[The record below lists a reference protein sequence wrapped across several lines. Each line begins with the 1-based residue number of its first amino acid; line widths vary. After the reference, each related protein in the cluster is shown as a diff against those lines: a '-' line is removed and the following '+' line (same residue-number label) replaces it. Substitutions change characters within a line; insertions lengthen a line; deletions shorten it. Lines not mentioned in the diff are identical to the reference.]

1 MQKSKLSQLKHN
13 CAGAFVKYF
22 TNKNSNFKI
31 KVVIRITLYAARKLR
46 NSPDRLSLFGESGHL
61 NRIEYVGDRMGVA
74 AGKARHKVRHTDTG
88 KQCLKYCKSLC
99 VHKNRIKILSL
110 SSYP

>member
-22 TNKNSNFKI
+22 TNKNS
-31 KVVIRITLYAARKLR
+31 KVVVKITLYAARKLR
-46 NSPDRLSLFGESGHL
+46 HSPDRLSLFGESGHL

-88 KQCLKYCKSLC
+88 KQCKKYCKSLC
-99 VHKNRIKILSL
+99 VHRDCIKILSL

>member
-1 MQKSKLSQLKHN
+1 MQKSKSSLLKHN

-22 TNKNSNFKI
+22 TNKNS
-31 KVVIRITLYAARKLR
+31 KVVVKITLYAARKLR
-46 NSPDRLSLFGESGHL
+46 HSPDRLSLFG

-74 AGKARHKVRHTDTG
+74 AGKARYKVRHTDTG
-88 KQCLKYCKSLC
+88 KQCKKYCKSLC
-99 VHKNRIKILSL
+99 VHRNCIKILSL